1 MTKFAALAGVAMLA
15 LGGTAIAQDMAQPA
29 DPAAPADATT
39 AAPAT
44 DMAPAA
50 DATTPSTATEPTP
63 SATTTADSMTTQPA
77 TSAPAAT
84 ADAAAI
90 PAEPGM
96 APAATAS
103 AAPAPGAEGTKV
115 ASADAT
121 AKVQSGWATYDKGN
135 KGSLTA
141 LEFGTW
147 IMAANGQDMTA
158 QVEKSKAGK
167 QANLPAVKVLNATA
181 TEFSKADADK
191 SKTISPEELATYLS

>member
-15 LGGTAIAQDMAQPA
+15 LGGTAIAQDMAQPS
-29 DPAAPADATT
+29 DPAATTTDTTTT
-39 AAPAT
+39 AP
-44 DMAPAA
+44 APAA
-50 DATTPSTATEPTP
+50 DTAMPTTGTEPTP

-77 TSAPAAT
+77 TSAPAAS
-84 ADAAAI
+84 ADANAT
-90 PAEPGM
+90 PAQPGT
-96 APAATAS
+96 APAATADAGMS
-103 AAPAPGAEGTKV
+103 PTMVAEGTKV

-121 AKVQSGWATYDKGN
+121 AKVQSGWANYDKGN

-181 TEFSKADADK
+181 TEFSKADTDK